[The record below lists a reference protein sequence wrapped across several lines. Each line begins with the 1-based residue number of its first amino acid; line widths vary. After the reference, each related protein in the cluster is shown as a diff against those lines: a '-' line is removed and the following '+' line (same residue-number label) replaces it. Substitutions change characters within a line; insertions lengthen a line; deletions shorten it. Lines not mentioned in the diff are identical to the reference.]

1 MTPLSRGLGAGS
13 RQEVS
18 ESNTLNERQFQRLFN
33 TTKLEHLPLED
44 RGARWATVH
53 GVTESQT

>member
-18 ESNTLNERQFQRLFN
+18 ESNTLNEWQFQRLFN
-33 TTKLEHLPLED
+33 PTKLEHLPLE
-44 RGARWATVH
+44 
-53 GVTESQT
+53 